1 MDPFLELFTPSLPVS
16 TLPGANSTVKD
27 FLDGAYAA
35 QEDNKKRV
43 RIVRRAKKSRAK
55 AGIYLRGP
63 RAPYGF
69 RHQPMEWDAHGN
81 PTHYKLVPDVG
92 PYVERGFPQAATF
105 APNPYEA
112 RRRMIRLYAE
122 GHSPRRI
129 REMLLASGVPTATML
144 TPRAGSP
151 GEWYPETVRMLVNN
165 PLNEGKLYNF
175 RHRNV
180 AKDPDD
186 HHEDE
191 WTQQAPVPL
200 DKQIRSHAQVWRA
213 GPADGCDHR
222 EPARSPTGQRQGV
235 EPTVVRVVLRGVCV
249 AGDRTWP
256 LCLRR

>member
-1 MDPFLELFTPSLPVS
+1 
-16 TLPGANSTVKD
+16 
-27 FLDGAYAA
+27 
-35 QEDNKKRV
+35 
-43 RIVRRAKKSRAK
+43 
-55 AGIYLRGP
+55 
-63 RAPYGF
+63 
-69 RHQPMEWDAHGN
+69 MEWDAHGA

-129 REMLLASGVPTATML
+129 REMLLASGVPTATMM

-151 GEWYPETVRMLVNN
+151 GEWYPQTVRMLVNN

-180 AKDPDD
+180 TKDPDD
-186 HHEDE
+186 RHEDE

-200 DKQIRSHAQVWRA
+200 DKQIEVTPKYGAPEPLMDA
-213 GPADGCDHR
+213 TTANLLALDGR
-222 EPARSPTGQRQGV
+222 TAGV
-235 EPTVVRVVLRGVCV
+235 EPTVGGVALRGVCV
-249 AGDRTWP
+249 AGDWTWP
-256 LCLRR
+256 LRLRWEPPCQPYRSPWAHLPVLPLHKGTVVYRTTLRPLEHAGGPRRHGRMADVDGGARHAGQDQQRQLP